1 MLSWRGAAPRGER
14 SSRSVRS
21 GRSVTQSRAVETSRR
36 TFAFPKEVRL
46 LRSADFEKVYKE
58 GFRISGPYFAAFCL
72 RCPGQSGPK
81 VGLTVPRSLGK
92 STVRNRIK
100 RRVREAV
107 RLNLWRLGPEWA
119 VVFNPRSAALEAPF
133 RELEREVQKVF
144 ARCV

>member
-1 MLSWRGAAPRGER
+1 
-14 SSRSVRS
+14 
-21 GRSVTQSRAVETSRR
+21 
-36 TFAFPKEVRL
+36 VRL
-46 LRSADFEKVYKE
+46 LRSADFEQVYKE

-72 RCPGQSGPK
+72 RRPGQSRPK
-81 VGLTVPRSLGK
+81 IGLTVPRSLGK

-133 RELEREVQKVF
+133 RELEREVQRVF
-144 ARCV
+144 ARCVESS